1 MSFVDTFSPFPSST
15 AHTLY
20 PSVRGLRLGQR
31 SPALWKR
38 QRQRGHGVPP
48 GPGARGRQ
56 SGGGAGT
63 WFACK
68 TQQELFGQLV
78 LVGRAESLWRL
89 SSQHG
94 GMFSCTGVPR
104 S

>member
-1 MSFVDTFSPFPSST
+1 M
-15 AHTLY
+15 
-20 PSVRGLRLGQR
+20 
-31 SPALWKR
+31 
-38 QRQRGHGVPP
+38 PP
-48 GPGARGRQ
+48 GPGAWGRV
-56 SGGGAGT
+56 GAGT

-78 LVGRAESLWRL
+78 LVGRAESLWGL

-104 S
+104 FLKRKAFALEYHFFSMCVSLPAVTKWSPLVLGRSFCNICSVSCC